1 MLPSTLGKFLA
12 NMFEE
17 GDSSGMVLYVCSN
30 GEIADHVLLNCP
42 LVGDVDLWLL
52 IVTLFGV
59 KWVMPMTM
67 FS

>member
-1 MLPSTLGKFLA
+1 M
-12 NMFEE
+12 EWCC
-17 GDSSGMVLYVCSN
+17 VCSN
-30 GEIADHVLLNCP
+30 GEIADHLLLNCP